1 MQSAGDRLLL
11 LICCLVVLPI
21 EADEATTVAALLCA
35 ITIVA
40 LNGYSSR
47 DVIVMAS
54 TILYTLFCIVRP
66 RFITFL
72 PLVHYDAMTKIQKN
86 PFEQPDTRLLY
97 LDPPPPAETSKR
109 NAWPIWAS
117 LITVGVIVSL
127 VHLSLQGFLVFSA
140 LTAVSYVLASRQNAL
155 EYSRSQ
161 ANRLRDDSYEKAM
174 LLAQRNRELL
184 ENQDYEVR
192 LATLNERGRIAR
204 EIHDHVGHLL
214 SRLILQIGAL
224 IVTEEDEEKRRDLSV
239 IRETLSQ
246 AMDSIRASVRNLH
259 DESIDLKTQVEAIVE
274 DFTFCPIRLDYRLE
288 DEPEKAIAYCFIAVI
303 KEALSNV
310 IHHSDATLVTVILV
324 EHPALYQLIVQDNGT
339 ELHLGSG
346 EGLGL
351 LSIEDRVRALGG
363 QFVIEHKSGFRL
375 FISVPK
381 RR

>member
-1 MQSAGDRLLL
+1 
-11 LICCLVVLPI
+11 
-21 EADEATTVAALLCA
+21 
-35 ITIVA
+35 
-40 LNGYSSR
+40 
-47 DVIVMAS
+47 
-54 TILYTLFCIVRP
+54 
-66 RFITFL
+66 
-72 PLVHYDAMTKIQKN
+72 
-86 PFEQPDTRLLY
+86 
-97 LDPPPPAETSKR
+97 
-109 NAWPIWAS
+109 
-117 LITVGVIVSL
+117 
-127 VHLSLQGFLVFSA
+127 
-140 LTAVSYVLASRQNAL
+140 
-155 EYSRSQ
+155 
-161 ANRLRDDSYEKAM
+161 M